1 MKKIKGDDLFGQL
14 NAFLKGQG
22 IDFSQSKSLASKI
35 KKSCQSLSSSI
46 NKAGEALHH
55 AKRKGGRQIERG
67 TIPSTRKRLPNKQNT
82 PKKQNM
88 KAKKKAAK
96 KPAKSPEKSSSK
108 KKVAKKAAPKKAVK
122 RRL

>member
-35 KKSCQSLSSSI
+35 KKSCQSLSRSI

-55 AKRKGGRQIERG
+55 AKEKVEDKLSEVRDSIHQK
-67 TIPSTRKRLPNKQNT
+67 TAPPNKQNT
-82 PKKQNM
+82 PKKTKHESQ
-88 KAKKKAAK
+88 K
-96 KPAKSPEKSSSK
+96 ESS
-108 KKVAKKAAPKKAVK
+108 
-122 RRL
+122 

>member
-55 AKRKGGRQIERG
+55 AKEKVEDKLSEYA
-67 TIPSTRKRLPNKQNT
+67 IPSTRKRLPPTNKT
-82 PKKQNM
+82 HPKNKT
-88 KAKKKAAK
+88 
-96 KPAKSPEKSSSK
+96 
-108 KKVAKKAAPKKAVK
+108 
-122 RRL
+122 